1 MLQLHHP
8 VLEGVQLLLDVVLL
22 LAAVGVGSLA
32 LLLQGQDLGEEL
44 LLQLLHLSVEG
55 IPGKSRGGRHRAIGA
70 GWQLL
75 LHSAVATTGEER
87 REKRETSAWCHCRR
101 LSKDMPSPHHR
112 GEC

>member
-22 LAAVGVGSLA
+22 LAAVGAGSLA

-44 LLQLLHLSVEG
+44 LLQLLHLGVEG
-55 IPGKSRGGRHRAIGA
+55 VAGERRGGGRRAVGA

-75 LHSAVATTGEER
+75 LRLAAAMTGG
-87 REKRETSAWCHCRR
+87 REGGKKEKTQRSGTV
-101 LSKDMPSPHHR
+101 
-112 GEC
+112 

>member
-22 LAAVGVGSLA
+22 LAAVGAGGLA

-44 LLQLLHLSVEG
+44 LLQLLHLGVEG
-55 IPGKSRGGRHRAIGA
+55 VAGERRGGGRRAVGA

-75 LHSAVATTGEER
+75 LRSAAAMTGAGKEGKKTKLSAVSLCEI
-87 REKRETSAWCHCRR
+87 K
-101 LSKDMPSPHHR
+101 
-112 GEC
+112 